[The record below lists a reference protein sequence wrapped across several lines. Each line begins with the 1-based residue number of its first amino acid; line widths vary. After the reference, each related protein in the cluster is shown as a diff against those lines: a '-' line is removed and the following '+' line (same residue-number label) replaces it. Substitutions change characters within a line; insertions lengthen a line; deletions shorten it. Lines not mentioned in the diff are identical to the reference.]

1 MKSKVTVEV
10 RDGNIETALKIFKSK
25 VFNSGHIVEY
35 KERQEYVKPSV
46 IKRKKLKKSIYSQKI
61 KQNKEK

>member
-25 VFNSGHIVEY
+25 VFNSGHLIEY
-35 KERQEYVKPSV
+35 KGRQEYIKPSV
-46 IKRKKLKKSIYSQKI
+46 IKREKLKKSIYNQKI
-61 KQNKEK
+61 KQNKQK